1 MECKSLRESGD
12 EIRAFDVAYFAA
24 SVDPIDVITKF
35 AKSLDADYPMLADP
49 DAAAAKAYGVVS
61 PERQAPQRWTFYIG
75 KDGKIL
81 FIDKSVK
88 PASAG
93 ADVAK
98 RLAELGAPKNAPK
111 NKS

>member
-24 SVDPIDVITKF
+24 SVDPLEVITKF

-49 DAAAAKAYGVVS
+49 DAAVAKAYGVVT
-61 PERQAPQRWTFYIG
+61 PDREAPFRWTFYIG
-75 KDGKIL
+75 KDGKL
-81 FIDKSVK
+81 LYVDHEVK

-93 ADVAK
+93 SDVAK
-98 RLAELGAPKNAPK
+98 RLAELGVARKGK
-111 NKS
+111 

>member
-12 EIRAFDVAYFAA
+12 ELRAYDATYYAA
-24 SVDPIDVITKF
+24 SVDPVDVITKF

-49 DAAAAKAYGVVS
+49 DAKAAKAYGVVS
-61 PERQAPQRWTFYIG
+61 ADRAYPQRWTFYIG

-81 FIDKSVK
+81 YVDRSVK
-88 PASAG
+88 PATAG

-98 RLAELGAPKNAPK
+98 RLAELGAPKKKA
-111 NKS
+111 